1 MYDQCFRFT
10 AFVDV
15 LMENEDNLSFVS
27 TSTEVF
33 ISSKYLEY

>member
-27 TSTEVF
+27 TEVF
-33 ISSKYLEY
+33 ISS

>member
-15 LMENEDNLSFVS
+15 LMENADNLSFVS
-27 TSTEVF
+27 AEVF
-33 ISSKYLEY
+33 ISSKYLEC

>member
-27 TSTEVF
+27 TEVF
-33 ISSKYLEY
+33 RSSYKYLEC